1 MSNKLNLKLI
11 VSLLCLMP
19 LLFACGGGGGGGSS
33 DGDSNPGDTSG
44 GSQKDWTYLVY
55 MGADNNLS
63 TAGIVDLNEMEKV
76 GSDGNI
82 NIVLQSEFS
91 TEFTPFSD
99 VGHPEYTGQTLR
111 FLVQNDNDPGD
122 VDLQSGTS
130 IGNVNMGH
138 PNTLRDFIKWGTTN
152 YPADHYALVI
162 WDHGA
167 GWKSRT
173 YVKGAVEDA
182 TSGSFM
188 NLPDLAKAVRDAGVH
203 LDVIN
208 FDACLMAMYEV
219 AYEFKGLVDYMVF
232 SEETEPGSGDPYDTI
247 LAALAQ
253 NPGMSPKKLSQT
265 IVEKYVD
272 SYRVSQR
279 EDKVTKSAI
288 NMAYIEELDQA
299 IVDLSNAITANFAT
313 NAGGIYSALNSSQRY
328 AYPTNYDLFDWCS
341 SLRSQ
346 FPNGPIRTAAQN
358 IIDLLS
364 DSDFIIRN
372 QTFGD
377 PVKNSH
383 GLAIYAPQVNQIS
396 SDAVVNELRDYS
408 RLACNQS
415 RSTVWFDAV
424 EDLMQGQ
431 SANVVP
437 AGFAFYVEW
446 QGDADVDLY
455 VWEPDGLYAPWGG
468 QTTPNGFMSGDSAD
482 TGVNE
487 EYYAANDYVQPGN
500 YDAFVYYFKDG
511 PVWNYAPV
519 TFWYFDPAVS
529 NDWQSLGTF
538 NLDNS
543 NPYLGDFTDLSSP
556 NDLNNYSDWW
566 YPGFVTRATKDTRS
580 LKLNAGERIFN
591 ITFKKKKTKPSL
603 ENLTR

>member
-1 MSNKLNLKLI
+1 MLRKLAI
-11 VSLLCLMP
+11 IQVVCLLCIFQMLV
-19 LLFACGGGGGGGSS
+19 ACGGGGGSD
-33 DGDSNPGDTSG
+33 DGDQDPGDSSG
-44 GSQKDWTYLVY
+44 VSQKDWTYLVY

-63 TAGIVDLNEMEKV
+63 TAGVIDLNEMEMV
-76 GSDGNI
+76 GSDENI
-82 NIVLQSEFS
+82 NIVLQAEFS

-99 VGHPEYTGQTLR
+99 FGYTDYSGQTLR
-111 FLVQNDNDPGD
+111 FLVQADNNSDRINLKSGD
-122 VDLQSGTS
+122 E

-138 PNTLRDFIKWGTTN
+138 PNTLRDFIQWGTAN
-152 YPADHYALVI
+152 YPAKHYALVI

-167 GWKSRT
+167 GWKSRS

-182 TSGSFM
+182 TSDSFM
-188 NLPDLAKAVRDAGVH
+188 SLPDLAKAVRDAGVH

-253 NPGMSPKKLSQT
+253 NPGMTPSKLAET

-272 SYRVSQR
+272 FYRESQR

-288 NMAYIEELDQA
+288 NMAYIEALDQA
-299 IVDLSNAITANFAT
+299 VVDLSNAITSNFAT
-313 NAGGIYSALNSSQRY
+313 NAGGIFSALNKSQRY

-341 SLRSQ
+341 ALRNQ
-346 FPNGPIRTAAQN
+346 FPSGPIRIAAQAL
-358 IIDLLS
+358 IDLLN
-364 DSDFIIRN
+364 DSDFVIKN
-372 QTFGD
+372 QTFGES
-377 PVKNSH
+377 VANSH

-396 SDAVVNELRDYS
+396 SDEVVNELSDYS
-408 RLACNQS
+408 RLACNQA
-415 RSTVWFDAV
+415 RSAVWLDAV
-424 EDLMQGQ
+424 EALMQGQ
-431 SANVVP
+431 SSNVVP

-446 QGDADVDLY
+446 TGDADVDLY
-455 VWEPDGLYAPWGG
+455 VWEPGGLYAPWSG

-487 EYYAANDYVQPGN
+487 EYYAANDYVQPGD
-500 YDAFVYYFKDG
+500 YDAFVFYYADG
-511 PVWNYAPV
+511 PVWSYAPV
-519 TFWYFDPAVS
+519 TFWLFDPAVS
-529 NDWQSLGTF
+529 DDWQSLGTF

-566 YPGFVTRATKDTRS
+566 YPGFITRAAKDSRA
-580 LKLNAGERIFN
+580 LKLNAGGRTFN
-591 ITFKKKKTKPSL
+591 IQFKKKKKRPSL
-603 ENLTR
+603 ENLSR